1 MSEGSA
7 AASGPA
13 GPGPTAP
20 AAPIPPTPRE
30 RKFRQAAWVYLHV
43 GILYEA
49 AAYAMWQNGVLP
61 TGGMGPAWAWLV
73 GGAVVALLVFGGLY
87 WWQNRWFARAIWAFN
102 ALRLPSLIGAG
113 FFRGTD
119 SEIAPAFYVTALV
132 VVVINMAF
140 LARAGWDL

>member
-1 MSEGSA
+1 MSE
-7 AASGPA
+7 
-13 GPGPTAP
+13 TAP
-20 AAPIPPTPRE
+20 PYIPTVPAPDPIEGDAARS

-61 TGGMGPAWAWLV
+61 TGGLGPPWAWLI
-73 GGAVVALLVFGGLY
+73 GGAAVALGVFWGLY
-87 WWQNRWFARAIWAFN
+87 RWQNRWFARAIWAFN

-119 SEIAPAFYVTALV
+119 AEIAPAFYVTALV